1 MRQAGNL
8 RGMLPGLGTAIAI
21 FGTYMFAEK
30 LYEKIV
36 LRNETKQQVAAA
48 PTEKETVSE

>member
-8 RGMLPGLGTAIAI
+8 RGMLPGFGTAIAI

-36 LRNETKQQVAAA
+36 VTNKTKQPVAVA